1 MIGTSI
7 SQQDRTACAVC
18 TAVALLL
25 SAAHGLAIAQTT
37 VPESQPSASSPTS
50 RVAPDATAFLK
61 QDGRAELLPPE
72 LQGVGITEHLNAIL
86 PLDAKFTTHDR
97 RQVTL
102 GDYFD
107 GKRPVIL
114 VLNYYKCPM
123 LCGLLLNGL
132 TDALKQ
138 LDWTAGEQFQIVT
151 ISFNPFEGP
160 ELANLKRTNY
170 LEVYGRPAAAAG
182 WDFMVGRKESI
193 QRLLDTTGFSIK
205 RDDATGQY
213 FHASTL
219 ILCTPDGRIS
229 RYLRGVTF
237 EPRTLRLSLVEASQG
252 KIGTTTDQLL
262 LFCYHYEGGQYTLA
276 AMNIVRAAGLLTLV
290 ILAAV
295 VLVLWR
301 RETRRRRAADAGK
314 EPGA

>member
-1 MIGTSI
+1 MIYAEL
-7 SQQDRTACAVC
+7 RHNRAARAVC
-18 TAVALLL
+18 AAVIVLL
-25 SAAHGLAIAQTT
+25 SGAYGPALAQSTM
-37 VPESQPSASSPTS
+37 PESQPSASAPTS
-50 RVAPDATAFLK
+50 GAAPGASASPR

-72 LQGVGITEHLNAIL
+72 LQGVGITEHLDAQL
-86 PLDAKFTTHDR
+86 PLDAIFTTHDR

-170 LEVYGRPAAAAG
+170 LEEYGRPAAGAG
-182 WDFMVGRKESI
+182 WEFMVGRKEPI

-213 FHASTL
+213 YHASTL

-290 ILAAV
+290 ILAIV

-301 RETRRRRAADAGK
+301 RETHRGRAAEAKK